1 MEESSKVKNINIEF
15 EAVNSNNGDGFCW
28 DIDEKTFVN
37 IMGRKPFDCE
47 RSDINKG
54 LYSID
59 PDDIYYFGNTKCKIK
74 LSVEVIEE

>member
-37 IMGRKPFDCE
+37 IMGRKP
-47 RSDINKG
+47 I
-54 LYSID
+54 SIV
-59 PDDIYYFGNTKCKIK
+59 Y
-74 LSVEVIEE
+74 